1 MKQPPCHQGKKARG
15 KLLPKVISWFPAL
28 AVAILPKCPF
38 CLMAYSGAVSL
49 CSGNMLFPNAGTWA
63 SYLTMGLAVVV
74 FLSIILNRK
83 GSKTWFALGLV
94 TIGIVFLVA
103 GQFLFISEF
112 NYYLGVGFLFFGIWL
127 NGSFLH
133 YYHKTRAFL
142 STQKI
147 STISKHLNK

>member
-1 MKQPPCHQGKKARG
+1 MKQRTCHQKNHSPGKV
-15 KLLPKVISWFPAL
+15 LPRVLAWFPAL

-63 SYLTMGLAVVV
+63 SYLTVALAIIV
-74 FLSIILNRK
+74 FLSILLNRK
-83 GSKTWFALGLV
+83 GTKTWFALGLAS
-94 TIGIVFLVA
+94 IGIVLLVA
-103 GQFLFISEF
+103 GQFYFISQV
-112 NYYLGVGFLFFGIWL
+112 NYYLGVVFLFFGIWL

-133 YYHKTRAFL
+133 YYQKTCAFL